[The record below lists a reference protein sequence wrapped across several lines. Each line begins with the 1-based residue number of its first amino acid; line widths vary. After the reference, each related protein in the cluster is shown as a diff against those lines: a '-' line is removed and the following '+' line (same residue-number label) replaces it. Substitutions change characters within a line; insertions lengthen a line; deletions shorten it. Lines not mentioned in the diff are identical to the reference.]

1 MSALVQE
8 FLQTWESELLQ
19 LRSNDPLIDL
29 TGSTVVCTEQELW
42 DGNAN
47 GRQLL
52 KEFKRIERERGVLAM
67 VKFDGLLTWKKGEKT
82 IKTPVFL
89 HECIGF
95 NSQQEKVEFEQISF
109 LNPFLV
115 LEVKKA
121 LQLDFQNKER
131 AEVIDQLRSANLFTH
146 YEPTEGFANLHP
158 QRYELRKEW
167 EALKEAPRFSTALH
181 QIIGDVAD
189 CLNDGLR
196 GGSGPGK
203 LHADPQ
209 GPQIRSGRGAY

>member
-19 LRSNDPLIDL
+19 LRPNDPLIDL
-29 TGSTVVCTEQELW
+29 TGSTFVCTEYELW
-42 DGNAN
+42 DGNTS

-67 VKFDGLLTWKKGEKT
+67 VKFEGLLTWKKGDKI

-95 NSQQEKVEFEQISF
+95 NHQQEKIEFEQSSF

-121 LQLDFQNKER
+121 LQLDLQNKER
-131 AEVIDQLRSANLFTH
+131 AEVIALFMNTH
-146 YEPTEGFANLHP
+146 LFSDYEPMEGFANLHP

-167 EALKEAPRFSTALH
+167 EALKEAPSFSTALH
-181 QIIGDVAD
+181 QIIGDIDSAAASTKD
-189 CLNDGLR
+189 ECAHTNTH
-196 GGSGPGK
+196 K
-203 LHADPQ
+203 KHTM
-209 GPQIRSGRGAY
+209 RSNPK